1 MERSIIVEIKKCP
14 VCGKSKFYET
24 NDKNIRCEN
33 CLSLIETTYR
43 FEAKYTLKLGMDLQK
58 LKTEI
63 SNCIYNAA
71 CIIEATEHLRLYK
84 GNGHHA
90 AQKIAEFAIKE
101 FEKGL

>member
-1 MERSIIVEIKKCP
+1 MEIKKCP

-24 NDKNIRCEN
+24 NYDEIRCDN
-33 CLSLIETTYR
+33 CLSLIEKTYR
-43 FEAKYTLKLGMDLQK
+43 LQYKYTLQRGMDLEK
-58 LKTEI
+58 LKVEI
-63 SNCIYNAA
+63 SNCIYSAA
-71 CIIEATEHLRLYK
+71 GIIETAENIGLYN